1 MRSLK
6 SPVTWLTIIAL
17 VIGTLQALWVDM
29 PEAVTIGFAVVLVVV
44 GYLTYGKVT
53 PVNDP
58 RDAFGTHLIPDTPNA
73 QQTDKA
79 GTP

>member
-17 VIGTLQALWVDM
+17 SIGVLQTQWDGM
-29 PEAVTIGFAVVLVVV
+29 PEAVTLIFAVVLVGV

-58 RDAFGTHLIPDTPNA
+58 HDNDGNRLVPPITVT
-73 QQTDKA
+73 TDN
-79 GTP
+79 